1 VPFQENLV
9 TDIQVGQP
17 YVLTAEGGYGS
28 GVGSVP
34 QGSVVTPF
42 ETVPPGTAGVGYSVE
57 DVVLANYHDTVTFP
71 GMPVDRTLAIAI
83 STFDAAFTLQ
93 ADMPAAPE
101 IPEEPSVPSN
111 PDPSPTGGV

>member
-1 VPFQENLV
+1 M

-42 ETVPPGTAGVGYSVE
+42 EIVPPGTAGVGYAVE
-57 DVVLANYHDTVTFP
+57 DVVLVGYHDTVTFP
-71 GMPVDRTLAIAI
+71 GTPVDRTLAIAS
-83 STFDAAFTLQ
+83 STFTDAFTLQ
-93 ADMPAAPE
+93 ADMPAEPEAPE
-101 IPEEPSVPSN
+101 DPVVPST
-111 PDPSPTGGV
+111 PDPAPTDGD